1 MAGEPPSV
9 GFGARLGSTLRNLLL
24 ALLNATLMLFIL
36 AAICGLLLIGKVRTL
51 TTDITD
57 DMARAAVS
65 ATGLDPAVALGELQ
79 ALRTEVV
86 DLRQALAA
94 RREDVTPI
102 AERLEARLD
111 RVETLLDQIRERR
124 IEVTDRTVEGLSEAA
139 SRFMR
144 EVRDCRPADATAP

>member
-1 MAGEPPSV
+1 MAGEPTGG

-36 AAICGLLLIGKVRTL
+36 AAICGLLLIGQVRTL

-79 ALRTEVV
+79 GLRTEVV

-144 EVRDCRPADATAP
+144 EVRDCRPAEATAP